1 MKTTQLKSIVLAAIT
16 ATAALAITGCVTT
29 GSSGYKQ
36 ADKTGKGMAEFRD
49 EVVKAQTAINNTVA
63 SLDAVAQTAATDPRK
78 SYEQFSKNVDQ
89 LESAAAK
96 LSKRSQ
102 DMQASGDAYF
112 KQWEAQMA
120 EVQSPDIKALAEKRR
135 AELQEAFANI
145 KTVATPL
152 KAQFDPWMVELKDL
166 RSYLGQDL
174 TVAGVNA
181 AKKPIAKAQKDGVAV
196 KQSMDSLV
204 AELNSV
210 AAALT
215 PAKVVP
221 PKEEPAKK

>member
-1 MKTTQLKSIVLAAIT
+1 MKKSQLTSILVAAF
-16 ATAALAITGCVTT
+16 AVTAALAITGCATT
-29 GSSGYKQ
+29 GSGYKQ

-49 EVVKAQTAINNTVA
+49 EVIKAQTAINNTVA
-63 SLDAVAQTAATDPRK
+63 ALDAVAQTAATDPRK
-78 SYEQFSKNVDQ
+78 SYEKFSKQVDQ

-102 DMQASGDAYF
+102 DMQASGDTYF

-120 EVQSPDIKALAEKRR
+120 EVQSADIKALADKRR
-135 AELQEAFANI
+135 AELQAAFANI
-145 KTVATPL
+145 RTVATPL
-152 KAQFDPWMVELKDL
+152 KAQFDPWLAELKDL

-174 TVAGVNA
+174 TVAGVDA

-196 KQSMDSLV
+196 KESMDKLV

-210 AAALT
+210 YAALT
-215 PAKVVP
+215 PAKVE
-221 PKEEPAKK
+221 PKKTEPAKK